1 MRTVSSGDRNY
12 FVYDSYVDMDVTGL
26 WVRGII
32 SADDRSGVMHTITVL
47 TATLLPILLA
57 VTVGGGW
64 LIAWSAMRPMEKI
77 LTAVDGISAGEDLSA
92 RLNMQHGPREMRRL
106 SAAFDRMFARL
117 EKSFDAERQFT
128 SDASHELRTPITVIL
143 AECDRAKRKAYT
155 RGDFLESV
163 GVIEQQSEHMSQL
176 VQALLGLTRMEHGTD
191 KYPIKC
197 MDLSALVC
205 SCCEECP
212 PPPGSHAEVEL
223 DIQPDIQAA
232 CNAGL
237 MSRVVVNLLQNA
249 YKYGGEQVRVRVSL
263 HENADGK
270 AVLRVADDGP
280 GIAPEDQD
288 KVWQRFWQADPS
300 RGEDGGSGLGLAMVK
315 EIVQLHGGSVGL
327 ESNPGKGSA
336 FSVIL

>member
-1 MRTVSSGDRNY
+1 
-12 FVYDSYVDMDVTGL
+12 
-26 WVRGII
+26 
-32 SADDRSGVMHTITVL
+32 
-47 TATLLPILLA
+47 
-57 VTVGGGW
+57 
-64 LIAWSAMRPMEKI
+64 
-77 LTAVDGISAGEDLSA
+77 
-92 RLNMQHGPREMRRL
+92 
-106 SAAFDRMFARL
+106 
-117 EKSFDAERQFT
+117 
-128 SDASHELRTPITVIL
+128 
-143 AECDRAKRKAYT
+143 
-155 RGDFLESV
+155 
-163 GVIEQQSEHMSQL
+163 MSQL

-191 KYPIKC
+191 KYPIKR

-249 YKYGGEQVRVRVSL
+249 YKY
-263 HENADGK
+263 
-270 AVLRVADDGP
+270 RVADDGP

-327 ESNPGKGSA
+327 ESTPGKGSI
-336 FSVIL
+336 FSVTL

>member
-1 MRTVSSGDRNY
+1 
-12 FVYDSYVDMDVTGL
+12 
-26 WVRGII
+26 
-32 SADDRSGVMHTITVL
+32 
-47 TATLLPILLA
+47 
-57 VTVGGGW
+57 
-64 LIAWSAMRPMEKI
+64 
-77 LTAVDGISAGEDLSA
+77 
-92 RLNMQHGPREMRRL
+92 MQRGPREMRRL

-117 EKSFDAERQFT
+117 EKAFDTERQFT

-155 RGDFLESV
+155 RDDFLESV

-191 KYPIKC
+191 KYPIKR

-212 PPPGSHAEVEL
+212 PPPGSDAEVEL

-300 RGEDGGSGLGLAMVK
+300 RGEDGRQRARTR
-315 EIVQLHGGSVGL
+315 HGQGDRAAARRLRWPGEHARKRKHIFRDPVSDQRRGQQKCCPRRSKFLFFCLISFL
-327 ESNPGKGSA
+327 EFARIMGT
-336 FSVIL
+336 